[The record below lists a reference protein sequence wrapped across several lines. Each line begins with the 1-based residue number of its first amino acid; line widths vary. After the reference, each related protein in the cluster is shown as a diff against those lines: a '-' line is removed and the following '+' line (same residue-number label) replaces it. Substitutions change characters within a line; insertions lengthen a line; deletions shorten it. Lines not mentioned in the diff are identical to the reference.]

1 MSYSRD
7 PAPVSSSGGTGVSVE
22 ATLVKNKSNKKE
34 AVNNFSGR
42 SSISRFVP
50 QQSFEED
57 ESIEMMN
64 NFLHNQTNEE
74 LLSNELLSTQK
85 KDKDMTTRSA

>member
-1 MSYSRD
+1 M
-7 PAPVSSSGGTGVSVE
+7 SSSGGTGISVE
-22 ATLVKNKSNKKE
+22 ATLIKNNTSKKE
-34 AVNNFSGR
+34 GRNNFSGR

-57 ESIEMMN
+57 ESIELMN

-85 KDKDMTTRSA
+85 KDMTTRSAH